1 MKKSIGDNMIPP
13 GWSFEQ
19 GLELIKR
26 AGFDGVDLWIGER
39 PWFQMETPD
48 AAVLQ
53 LHRAVESA
61 GLLVSNVSNS
71 LHWKYAFSS
80 PDPKT
85 RAYAMGITERE
96 IATAA
101 LLGCEAIL
109 VVPGLVDRKTLYTDA
124 YKRTV
129 ECLQQVAPVAAK
141 AKIKIGCEPNTCYQR
156 FLLSPQE
163 FLRFLEEVGSPYVGV
178 HLDTANAH
186 DLGYA
191 EQWIEILGPHITQ
204 IHMRDTLFKRGHC
217 DEDTTATALFLGDN
231 DWPAIRAALK
241 KIAYDGWLIAEPIPR
256 YRYAR
261 DQQFYDYSA
270 AMDRF
275 IAGSF

>member
-19 GLELIKR
+19 GLELIKKAR
-26 AGFDGVDLWIGER
+26 FDGVDLWIGEV
-39 PWFQMETPD
+39 PWFRMETPD

-53 LHRAVESA
+53 LRHAVESA
-61 GLLVSNVSNS
+61 GLVVSNVSNS
-71 LHWKYAFSS
+71 LHWKFPFSS
-80 PDPKT
+80 PDAKT
-85 RAYAMGITERE
+85 REYAIRITERE
-96 IATAA
+96 IETAV

-109 VVPGLVDRKTLYTDA
+109 VVPGLVERKILYTDA

-129 ECLQQVAPVAAK
+129 ECLQRLAPVAAK

-163 FLRFLEEVGSPYVGV
+163 FLGFLGDVGSAYVGV

-186 DLGYA
+186 DLGYT
-191 EQWIEILGPHITQ
+191 EQWIEILGPRITQ

-217 DEDTTATALFLGDN
+217 DEDTTATALYLGDN
-231 DWPAIRAALK
+231 DWPAIRAAMT
-241 KIAYDGWLIAEPIPR
+241 KIGYDGWLIAEPVPR
-256 YRYAR
+256 YHYAR
-261 DQQFYDYSA
+261 DQQFYDNSVA
-270 AMDRF
+270 LDRF
-275 IAGSF
+275 ILGSF